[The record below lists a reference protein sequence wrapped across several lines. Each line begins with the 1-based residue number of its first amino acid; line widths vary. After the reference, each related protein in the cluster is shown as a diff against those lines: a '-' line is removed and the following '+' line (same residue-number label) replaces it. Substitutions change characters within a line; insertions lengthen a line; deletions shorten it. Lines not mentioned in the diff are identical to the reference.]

1 MEKTINDLFGFSDIC
16 ESETYIS
23 GEGTKCTGCVR
34 DGWCI
39 DGAKDT
45 SPTTPCG
52 SEYQKSIPV
61 NSVDGFSSSGSK

>member
-23 GEGTKCTGCVR
+23 GEGTSCTGCVR
-34 DGWCI
+34 DGWCV

-45 SPTTPCG
+45 SPTYPCG
-52 SEYQKSIPV
+52 NEFLPNKPSAGAGGISNGGAK
-61 NSVDGFSSSGSK
+61 